1 MNETRDLPE
10 CRQLMLP
17 LLRIAAG
24 GETNLRQAVEQLSA
38 ELGLEPAPRAAPRP
52 GRRFSVIDNRARWAR
67 THMIRAGLIERR
79 QRGAFRATAHG
90 RALLAA
96 GPARIDL
103 SALATMPETERPA
116 RVSVIAAAP
125 ETDAELARAL
135 IDRILGMPL
144 RSAFFEELVID
155 LLTAMGY
162 GNGLAGAAI
171 RLGRNSGDGGV
182 DAVILLD
189 PLGLDRLYV
198 QAKCYAQDHLVDAP
212 AVRDFAGSL
221 EDKKT
226 ARGVLITTSG
236 FTRGAREFVRG
247 IPRPI
252 ALIDGAELAR
262 RMIAHRVGVKVG
274 RTGTKELDERY
285 FEPRDGVG

>member
-1 MNETRDLPE
+1 
-10 CRQLMLP
+10 MLP

-24 GETNLRQAVEQLSA
+24 GETSLRQAVERLSA
-38 ELGLEPAPRAAPRP
+38 ELGLDAAQRAATRP
-52 GRRFSVIDNRARWAR
+52 GRRFSVIDNRTRWAR

-79 QRGAFRATAHG
+79 QRGAFRATARG
-90 RALLAA
+90 RELIATS
-96 GPARIDL
+96 PARIAC
-103 SALATMPETERPA
+103 SALATTPGTDRPA
-116 RVSVIAAAP
+116 PLSITAAAP
-125 ETDAELARAL
+125 ETEAELARAL
-135 IDRILGMPL
+135 IDRILGMPC
-144 RSAFFEELVID
+144 RSAYFENLVTD

-162 GNGLAGAAI
+162 GNGLEGAAI
-171 RLGRNSGDGGV
+171 RLGRSSGDGGV

-198 QAKCYAQDHLVDAP
+198 QAKCYRQDHLVDAP

-236 FTRGAREFVRG
+236 FTRGARAFVSG

-252 ALIDGAELAR
+252 ALIDGPELAR
-262 RMIAHRVGVKVG
+262 LMIAHGVGAKEG
-274 RTGTKELDERY
+274 RATGTKELDERY
-285 FEPRDGVG
+285 FGDARTSA